1 VSAEPMMPD
10 VPKPNLDGNGAF
22 NQGQALKH
30 E

>member
-1 VSAEPMMPD
+1 MMPD